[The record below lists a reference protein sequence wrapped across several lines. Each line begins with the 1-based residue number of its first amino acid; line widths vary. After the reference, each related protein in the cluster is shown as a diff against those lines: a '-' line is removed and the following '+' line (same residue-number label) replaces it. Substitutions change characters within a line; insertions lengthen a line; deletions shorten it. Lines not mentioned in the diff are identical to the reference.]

1 MRNHLDE
8 FYNTNFEKFHKNKIK
23 PKGKRNLKQLIVSD
37 EEAKNLDEP
46 SKFKDG
52 GLEALFESGY
62 LDELV
67 GIIRSG
73 KEATVYL
80 GKRARDFVAVK
91 IYADRDACLFRNK
104 DKYTEGRNIVDKRMT
119 KAVASHSRIG
129 KVVSHA
135 LWITE
140 EYKQLVYLHSNGI
153 AVPKPIKQ
161 IGRAIVMELIGDHEM
176 PAPRLSELRLNE
188 EEKNMAFDQSVY
200 NLAQMLK
207 AGRAH
212 GDYSTY
218 NILWWNQKAFVIDF
232 PQMVSIENNSN
243 FYFLIQQD
251 ILSLCKSFKKL
262 GVSRDTKTIEEEIMR
277 MAQINR
283 KNFLA

>member
-37 EEAKNLDEP
+37 EEAKNIDEP
-46 SKFKDG
+46 S
-52 GLEALFESGY
+52 LFESGY

-80 GKRARDFVAVK
+80 GKRAGDFVAVK

-188 EEKNMAFDQSVY
+188 EEKNIISSLNFHLQVTNFVMV
-200 NLAQMLK
+200 K
-207 AGRAH
+207 RA
-212 GDYSTY
+212 
-218 NILWWNQKAFVIDF
+218 
-232 PQMVSIENNSN
+232 
-243 FYFLIQQD
+243 
-251 ILSLCKSFKKL
+251 
-262 GVSRDTKTIEEEIMR
+262 R
-277 MAQINR
+277 
-283 KNFLA
+283 

>member
-1 MRNHLDE
+1 MRNHKDE

-37 EEAKNLDEP
+37 EEANSIDEP
-46 SKFKDG
+46 LKFKDN
-52 GLEALFESGY
+52 GLQNLFESGY

-80 GKRARDFVAVK
+80 GKRANDFVAVK

-104 DKYTEGRNIVDKRMT
+104 DKYAEGRKIGDKRMT
-119 KAVASHSRIG
+119 KAVTNHSRIG
-129 KVVSHA
+129 KAVSHA
-135 LWITE
+135 LWIAE
-140 EYKQLVYLHSNGI
+140 EFKQLVYLHSKGI

-161 IGRAIVMELIGDHEM
+161 IGRAIVMELIGDHQM
-176 PAPRLSELRLNE
+176 PAPRLSELNLSE
-188 EEKNMAFDQSVY
+188 EEKKMAFDQSVY
-200 NLAQMLK
+200 NLGQMLK

-232 PQMVSIENNSN
+232 PQMVTIENNPY
-243 FYFLIQQD
+243 FYSLIQQD
-251 ILSLCKSFKKL
+251 IFSLCKSFKKL
-262 GVSRDTKTIEEEIMR
+262 GISSDTQLVEEEIFR
-277 MAQINR
+277 MTKINR
-283 KNFLA
+283 NCF

>member
-1 MRNHLDE
+1 MRNHQEE
-8 FYNTNFEKFHKNKIK
+8 FYNTCFEKFHKNKIK
-23 PKGKRNLKQLIVSD
+23 PKGKRNLQQLIVSD
-37 EEAKNLDEP
+37 EEAIENDDAP
-46 SKFKDG
+46 KFKDG
-52 GLEALFESGY
+52 GLQSLFESGY

-80 GKRARDFVAVK
+80 GKRAGEFVAVK
-91 IYADRDACLFRNK
+91 IYADRDACLFHNK
-104 DKYTEGRNIVDKRMT
+104 DKYAEGRKVVDKRMT
-119 KAVASHSRIG
+119 KAVNSHTRIG

-135 LWITE
+135 LWIGE
-140 EYKQLVYLHSNGI
+140 EFKQLVYLHAKGI

-161 IGRAIVMELIGDHEM
+161 IGRAIVMELIGDHQM
-176 PAPRLSELRLNE
+176 PAPRLSELRLSD
-188 EEKNMAFDQSVY
+188 EEKNSAFDQSVY
-200 NLAQMLK
+200 NLGQMLK

-232 PQMVSIENNSN
+232 PQMVTIENNSN
-243 FYFLIQQD
+243 FYSVMQQD

-262 GVSRDTKTIEEEIMR
+262 GVHKDTKLIEDEIFR
-277 MAQINR
+277 MA
-283 KNFLA
+283 NFKFNHF